1 MANVGLEIDLL
12 EWGAPLWRLVDICW
26 NGEFNWWSN
35 ADLNLMC
42 GELWLQTCVSEQ
54 NFFLETLRI
63 WSDLVWIYRWLL
75 TFFKTLHLQS
85 TRSTV
90 KIVIFKSRSSKKL
103 FNFAYLLVHVFV
115 KLFWKILSKF
125 RCPLQVKIVAYLTY
139 WSKFLFWHWNFT
151 FILCIKQFSTYLQQW
166 TPNILKLH
174 TFPGFWLTQKNF
186 VVFGQYLYNSKFNTL
201 LWATA
206 RIKRLVSG
214 PLIPLQW
221 FGHIDLAFKASS
233 STFCPPR

>member
-1 MANVGLEIDLL
+1 MFVSVQTPSAAQVEVLLSLHHNPSTGHCLTATLANRPLANYHHKDCQSNAGVSPNCTVTFLVANVGLEVDLL

-63 WSDLVWIYRWLL
+63 WSDLVWICRWLL
-75 TFFKTLHLQS
+75 TFFKNLHLQS

-103 FNFAYLLVHVFV
+103 FNH
-115 KLFWKILSKF
+115 
-125 RCPLQVKIVAYLTY
+125 
-139 WSKFLFWHWNFT
+139 N
-151 FILCIKQFSTYLQQW
+151 
-166 TPNILKLH
+166 
-174 TFPGFWLTQKNF
+174 
-186 VVFGQYLYNSKFNTL
+186 
-201 LWATA
+201 
-206 RIKRLVSG
+206 
-214 PLIPLQW
+214 
-221 FGHIDLAFKASS
+221 
-233 STFCPPR
+233 